1 MSRIFKFSNW
11 QIFKSKKLLLHP
23 QQPNQSTGMYCQYTA
38 TRFKVAFPRQVI
50 NSIQH
55 FPGINRLYQY
65 PGIGNKLFD
74 EADEL
79 VISFGISAKIIFS
92 VQLVCGRGG

>member
-1 MSRIFKFSNW
+1 
-11 QIFKSKKLLLHP
+11 
-23 QQPNQSTGMYCQYTA
+23 MYCQYTA

-92 VQLVCGRGG
+92 VQLVCGRGGSICVYLILHKSAILKNGDGIKFGI